1 MTKAEIITRIYEKVG
16 FSKKDATDVVEATF
30 DIIKSCL
37 ERGEKVKISGFGNFV
52 VNTKRP
58 RKGRNPQTGD
68 EIIIVGRKV
77 LTFKASQIMKKSLNG
92 MPPRLP
98 EKIYFKIGEVSEI
111 VGVEPYVLRYWETEF
126 DLLKPSKAPSK
137 HRLYKKRDVELLLEI
152 KRLLYTEGFTIEGA
166 RKKLKEAKKEE
177 KDQLKLP
184 LAEQKYKSALVKLK
198 KDLESLRRLLS

>member
-1 MTKAEIITRIYEKVG
+1 
-16 FSKKDATDVVEATF
+16 
-30 DIIKSCL
+30 
-37 ERGEKVKISGFGNFV
+37 
-52 VNTKRP
+52 
-58 RKGRNPQTGD
+58 
-68 EIIIVGRKV
+68 
-77 LTFKASQIMKKSLNG
+77 

-152 KRLLYTEGFTIEGA
+152 KRLLYADGFTIEGA
-166 RKKLKEAKKEE
+166 RKKLKEARKEE

-184 LAEQKYKSALVKLK
+184 LSEQKYRNALVKLK
-198 KDLESLRRLLS
+198 KDLESLRRFLS